1 MANPN
6 KRKGTAWESAVRDY
20 LNRFLGLVDADG
32 TFLDPMDGR
41 NIRRA
46 AQEGA
51 RDVGDVHAAPF
62 ILECKD
68 VEKSAVPKWLR
79 QARIEAVH
87 AHFPYGVVVHKT
99 RGSGVAA
106 GRVHFDVPTW
116 TRVRSALGLHPRE
129 AAELYG
135 VTVSARGLGTG
146 RWYATVTL
154 ERFAVLLADVRAG
167 VSRAVR

>member
-1 MANPN
+1 M
-6 KRKGTAWESAVRDY
+6 RDY
-20 LNRFLGLVDADG
+20 LNHTLELLDNFGALRDPF
-32 TFLDPMDGR
+32 DPM

-51 RDVGDVHAAPF
+51 RDVGDIHAVPF

-79 QARIEAVH
+79 QAHVEARH
-87 AHFPYGVVVHKT
+87 AGFPYGVVVAKR
-99 RGSGVAA
+99 RGSGVGA
-106 GRVHFDVPTW
+106 GRVHFSVRTW
-116 TRVRSALGLHPRE
+116 TRVRSALALHPQE

-135 VTVSARGLGTG
+135 VTVSARGLDTG

-154 ERFAVLLADVRAG
+154 DRFAVLLADARRAG
-167 VSRAVR
+167 VSSRAVR